1 VRQRLATSYV
11 LLLVLVLAAL
21 EVPLALVITI
31 RDSERVALDRLADA
45 ARFASSAETAIVEG
59 DDGSLRSELVRYDRT
74 YGIAVALLD
83 RDRTVLIYSR
93 DETLPI
99 GDAEVQTQVD
109 RALAGEQTT
118 GSGTVWP
125 WRDGPLVVAAP
136 VGRGGDTTGAI
147 VVISPT
153 VQLRADTA
161 FAYLVLAA
169 GGLLALVTF
178 VVAALALA
186 RWTLKPVA
194 ELDAAVHTIAGGDY
208 AARVPPHRGP
218 PELRHL
224 ATAFNEM
231 VGTVSDVLER
241 QRAFVSQASHQ
252 LRNPLTAL
260 RLRVEELAED
270 AHGDE
275 GQLVLQ
281 ETDRLCTVL
290 DSLLELASAER
301 GKFGLERVDP
311 DAVAADR
318 VAAWRPLAEQRGAVL
333 RHEPSGYRLTVQAV
347 TTAVDQS
354 LDALIDNALKFGAKN
369 VTVKVLPDGDGAA
382 VHVIDDGP
390 GLTEEQRRLA
400 TERFWRAPTTQNTTG
415 SGLGLPIVAV
425 LVDTSG
431 GRLELG
437 AAEPH
442 GLDARLWF
450 PDGQVP

>member
-1 VRQRLATSYV
+1 MRQRLAASYV

-45 ARFASSAETAIVEG
+45 ARFASSAESAITNG
-59 DDGSLRSELVRYDRT
+59 DDGSLRSELERYDQI

-83 RDRTVLIYSR
+83 RQRAVLIYTR
-93 DETLPI
+93 DDRLPTA
-99 GDAEVQTQVD
+99 DPEVKSQVD

-125 WRDGPLVVAAP
+125 WQDRPLVVAAP
-136 VGRGGDTTGAI
+136 VGNGGETTGAI
-147 VVISPT
+147 VIISPT
-153 VQLRADTA
+153 GELRADTA
-161 FAYLVLAA
+161 VSYLTLAA

-194 ELDAAVHTIAGGDY
+194 ELDTAVHTIAGGDY
-208 AARVPPHRGP
+208 AARVPPDRGP

-260 RLRVEELAED
+260 RLRVENLAED
-270 AHGDE
+270 AEGDE
-275 GQLVLQ
+275 GRLVLQ
-281 ETDRLCTVL
+281 ETDRLSAIL

-301 GKFGLERVDP
+301 GRFGLERVDP

-318 VAAWRPLAEQRGAVL
+318 VAAWRPLADQRGATL
-333 RHEPSGYRLTVQAV
+333 RHEPSGRALKVQAV

-354 LDALIDNALKFGAKN
+354 LDALIDNAVKFGATT
-369 VTVKVLPDGDGAA
+369 VTVRVRPDGDGVA
-382 VHVIDDGP
+382 VHVVDDGP

-400 TERFWRAPTTQNTTG
+400 TERFWRAPTTQNTAG

-437 AAEPH
+437 PAEPH
-442 GLDARLWF
+442 GLDAMLWF
-450 PDGQVP
+450 PKA